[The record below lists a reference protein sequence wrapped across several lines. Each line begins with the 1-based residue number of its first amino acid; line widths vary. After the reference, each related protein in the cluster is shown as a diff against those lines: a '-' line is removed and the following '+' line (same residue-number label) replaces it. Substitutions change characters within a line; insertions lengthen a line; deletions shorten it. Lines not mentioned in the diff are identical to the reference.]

1 MVSEKSRREPL
12 IMKLS
17 YMDWDTTAAIKGLAL
32 ICMFVHH
39 FFTFPDFLIDSIV
52 YPGLQAFA
60 DDFCEPMKICVPVFA
75 FLTGYFYAFCKTR
88 TLRYSLRKITD
99 LYVSYWFVYLA
110 ILAFA
115 VITGSWRF
123 SAYSVVFEL
132 TGVRTTL
139 MVFCWYVVFYSYSM
153 LLLPLLTRAEDHAPW
168 EDVLLVLVL
177 PVAVCSVLAQWEL
190 GGFLYDMVI
199 NIRNWFPGI
208 ASGYLCAKYGVFEK
222 FLDPMVSRWKS
233 GAAKALVWSIMVV
246 TALAGRYWCQY
257 LYAGSLEIR
266 SGLFP
271 IRFTADLVYAP
282 LFVYGTA
289 KLLQFLKNGIF
300 GKILR
305 EIGKYSLHM
314 WFFHCIFFNACR
326 ELTQPVLYAPKNPL
340 LVVLWG
346 LILCYIPSVLIDKLI
361 RPVNKWKNRFL

>member
-1 MVSEKSRREPL
+1 
-12 IMKLS
+12 MKLS
-17 YMDWDTTAAIKGLAL
+17 YMDRNTTAAIKGIAL

-39 FFTFPDFLIDSIV
+39 FFTFPGFLIDGIV

-88 TLRYSLRKITD
+88 TFRYSLRKITD
-99 LYVSYWFVYLA
+99 LYVSYWFVYLV
-110 ILAFA
+110 ILIFA
-115 VITGSWRF
+115 VVTGSWQF

-153 LLLPLLTRAEDHAPW
+153 LMLPLLTKADDHSPW
-168 EDVLLVLVL
+168 EDVLLLLVL
-177 PVAVCSVLAQWEL
+177 PVTLCCVLAQMEL
-190 GGFLYDMVI
+190 EGFLYDMVI

-208 ASGYLCAKYGVFEK
+208 ASGYLCAKYFVFEK
-222 FLDPMVSRWKS
+222 FFDKMVNRWPH
-233 GAAKALVWSIMVV
+233 AAGKVLIWTIMVLSG
-246 TALAGRYWCQY
+246 LAGRYWWQF

-266 SGLFP
+266 SGLYP
-271 IRFTADLVYAP
+271 IKFTADILYAP
-282 LFVYGTA
+282 LFVYGA
-289 KLLQFLKNGIF
+289 ANLLQYIKNTVLGR
-300 GKILR
+300 ILQQ
-305 EIGKYSLHM
+305 IGKYSLHM

-326 ELTQPVLYAPKNPL
+326 NVTQPILYAPRLPV

-346 LILCYIPSVLIDKLI
+346 LLLCYVPSVLIDKLI
-361 RPVNKWKNRFL
+361 RPANKLKNRFL